1 MDTSDRDLTFDAD
14 GVCHHCRTVPA
25 RLQQSW
31 LRGPEGQAALDQL
44 IDRIR
49 KSGKGRTYDCIIGLS
64 GGVDSSWLA
73 LKAKDWGLR
82 VLAFHSDAGWNSELA
97 VQNIEHLTNYCGFD
111 LQTDILPWEEV
122 RDVQLAYL
130 KAGVL
135 NQDVPQDQGFFASL
149 YKATRQFKIRYNL
162 DGANLSTECVLP
174 ASYVGYS
181 NSRDARNL
189 VAIHKTYGTIPLRE
203 YPLLSVFKTLL
214 YRNGI
219 FMDIASPLN
228 FMEYNKPAALE
239 ELRQRAGYKPYDGK
253 HGESVFTKFYQ
264 DYFLPKRFNI
274 DKRRAHL
281 SSLVI
286 TKQTTRDDALA
297 ELDRPPLTPNEEE
310 MILDYICTKL
320 RLSRAEFDAI
330 LAQPTRDHSE
340 FANSRR
346 LEALASKYL
355 MWPVRKWRRLRGIT
369 H

>member
-1 MDTSDRDLTFDAD
+1 M
-14 GVCHHCRTVPA
+14 
-25 RLQQSW
+25 
-31 LRGPEGQAALDQL
+31 
-44 IDRIR
+44 
-49 KSGKGRTYDCIIGLS
+49 
-64 GGVDSSWLA
+64 DSSWLA

-97 VQNIEHLTNYCGFD
+97 VQNIEHVTNYCGFD

-122 RDVQLAYL
+122 RDIQLAYL

-189 VAIHKTYGTIPLRE
+189 VAIHQAFGTIPLHE

-214 YRNGI
+214 YRNGL

-228 FMEYNKPAALE
+228 FMEYNKPAALA
-239 ELRQRAGYKPYDGK
+239 ELKERAGYKPYEGK

-281 SSLVI
+281 SSLII
-286 TKQTTRDDALA
+286 TKQMTRAEALTEVA
-297 ELDRPPLTPNEEE
+297 RPPLSPGEEE
-310 MILDYICTKL
+310 QILDYICTKL
-320 RLSRAEFDAI
+320 RLTRAEFDTI
-330 LAQPTRDHSE
+330 LSMPTREHSG

-346 LEALASKYL
+346 LEAIASKYL

-369 H
+369 R

>member
-1 MDTSDRDLTFDAD
+1 MDTSDRDITFDEN
-14 GVCHHCRTVPA
+14 GVCHYCRTVPA
-25 RLQQSW
+25 RLEQYW
-31 LRGPEGQAALDQL
+31 LRGNDGQRALDQL

-49 KSGKGRTYDCIIGLS
+49 KSGKGRAYDCIIGLS

-73 LKAKDWGLR
+73 LKARDWGLR

-149 YKATRQFKIRYNL
+149 YKATRQFNIRCNL
-162 DGANLSTECVLP
+162 DGANLATECVLP

-181 NSRDARNL
+181 NSRDAKNL
-189 VAIHKTYGTIPLRE
+189 VSIHKAYGTIPLRE

-228 FMEYNKPAALE
+228 FMEYHKPDALR
-239 ELRQRAGYKPYDGK
+239 ELQERAGYKPYAGK

-264 DYFLPKRFNI
+264 DYFLPRRYHI

-286 TKQTTRDDALA
+286 TKQLTREEAKA
-297 ELDRPPLTPNEEE
+297 ELTRPPLTPQEEE
-310 MILDYICTKL
+310 EVLDYICTKI
-320 RLSRAEFDAI
+320 RLSREEFGKI
-330 LAQPTRDHSE
+330 MTMPLREHSE

-346 LEALASKYL
+346 LEKFVSKYV
-355 MWPVRKWRRLRGIT
+355 MWPVRKWRRLRGLT
-369 H
+369 R